1 MSIGLTDWEI
11 HTARET
17 SDAFLAGTA
26 VINAKTATSDGQGG
40 QTWAYAART
49 GGTVD
54 ARLAAENTQPRS
66 GEIASRSATVT
77 SWILTLPADTTITNT
92 DRVDF
97 DSDTYEVLS
106 IMDRDPEEIARRVRL
121 VRID

>member
-1 MSIGLTDWEI
+1 VNVGLQPWEL

-17 SDAFLAGTA
+17 SDAYLPGTA
-26 VINAKTATSDGQGG
+26 VISGTALTGDGQGG
-40 QTWAYAART
+40 YVQTYVART

-66 GEIASRSATVT
+66 GEIASRSAAVT
-77 SWILTLPADTTITNT
+77 SWLLTLPADTTITNT
-92 DRVDF
+92 DHVTF
-97 DSDTYEVLS
+97 DSNTYEVLS
-106 IMDRDPEEIARRVRL
+106 IADRDPEEIARRVRL

>member
-1 MSIGLTDWEI
+1 MSVGLTAWEI

-17 SDAFLAGTA
+17 SDAYLPGTA
-26 VINAKTATSDGQGG
+26 IISSKTATADGQGG
-40 QTWAYAART
+40 QTWTYAAS
-49 GGTVD
+49 GTVD

-66 GEIASRSATVT
+66 GEIASRSASVT
-77 SWILTLPADTTITNT
+77 SWMLTLPADTTIGAT
-92 DRVDF
+92 DRVAF
-97 DSDTYEVLS
+97 DSNTYEVIS

>member
-1 MSIGLTDWEI
+1 MSVGLTDAEL
-11 HTARET
+11 HLCRET
-17 SDAFLAGTA
+17 SDAFLPGTA
-26 VINAKTATSDGQGG
+26 VISGTANVSDGQGSFT
-40 QTWAYAART
+40 QTYVARS

-66 GEIASRSATVT
+66 GEIASRSAAVT

-92 DRVDF
+92 DQVTF
-97 DSDTYEVLS
+97 DSNTYEVLS
-106 IMDRDPEEIARRVRL
+106 IADRDPEEIARRVRL

>member
-1 MSIGLTDWEI
+1 MSVGLQSWEL

-17 SDAFLAGTA
+17 SDAFLPGTA
-26 VINAKTATSDGQGG
+26 VISSKTAVSDGQGG
-40 QTWAYAART
+40 QTWTYAAS
-49 GGTVD
+49 GTAD

-66 GEIASRSATVT
+66 GEIASRTASVT
-77 SWILTLPADTTITNT
+77 SWILTLPADTTILAT
-92 DRVDF
+92 DRVAF
-97 DSDTYEVLS
+97 DSNTYEVIS